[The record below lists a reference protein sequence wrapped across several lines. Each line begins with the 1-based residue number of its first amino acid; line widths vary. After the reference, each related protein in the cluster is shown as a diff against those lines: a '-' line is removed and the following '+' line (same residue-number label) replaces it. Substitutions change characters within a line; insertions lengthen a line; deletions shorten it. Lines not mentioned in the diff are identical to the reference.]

1 LEINTI
7 GLASRSASD
16 FFGVLNAA
24 GVRRVL
30 DTRLHNTSQLAG
42 FSKKTD
48 LEFFLKALTHAEY
61 RHEVILA
68 PTDELLR
75 AYRRRAIAWGEYSAR
90 YLDLLKER
98 GVENVLSYESFSTT
112 TALLCAEQRPDRCHR
127 RLAAEYLAA
136 AWPGVTIRHL

>member
-1 LEINTI
+1 MEINTI
-7 GLASRSASD
+7 GLATRSASD
-16 FFGVLNAA
+16 FFGVLSGA
-24 GVRRVL
+24 GVKRVL

-42 FSKKTD
+42 FAKKID
-48 LEFFLKALTHAEY
+48 LEFFLNALSHADY

-75 AYRRRAIAWGEYSAR
+75 AYRRREIVWPEYSAQ

-98 GVENVLSYESFSTT
+98 RVEDLLSRDSFATT
-112 TALLCAEQRPDRCHR
+112 TALLCAERRPDRCHR

-136 AWPGVTIRHL
+136 MWPGMTIRHL

>member
-1 LEINTI
+1 MEINTI

-42 FSKKTD
+42 FAKKAD
-48 LEFFLKALTHAEY
+48 LEFFLGAVGSAEY

-68 PTDELLR
+68 PTDDLLR
-75 AYRRRAIAWGEYSAR
+75 AYRRREIAWEEYSAR
-90 YLDLLKER
+90 YVDLLKER
-98 GVENVLSYESFSTT
+98 RVENVLSRESLATT
-112 TALLCAEQRPDRCHR
+112 TALLCAERRPDRCHR

-136 AWPGVTIRHL
+136 AWPGVTVRHL

>member
-16 FFGVLNAA
+16 FFGVLTAA
-24 GVRRVL
+24 GVKRVL

-42 FSKKTD
+42 FAKKAD
-48 LEFFLKALTHAEY
+48 LEFFLNALMQAEY
-61 RHEVILA
+61 RHELILA

-75 AYRRRAIAWGEYSAR
+75 AYRRREISWGEYSAR
-90 YLDLLKER
+90 YVDLLKER
-98 GVENVLSYESFSTT
+98 RAEHVLSYESLATRT
-112 TALLCAEQRPDRCHR
+112 VLLCAERRPDRCHR
-127 RLAAEYLAA
+127 RIAAEYLAG